1 MDVDEQKE
9 NMKKRFERK
18 DENRKKKAK
27 SNVKASPYEHR
38 FPIRA
43 EVHLVKQDKEPSS
56 LNLDYFGFKSHKQM
70 LGD

>member
-1 MDVDEQKE
+1 MNTDEQKE
-9 NMKKRFERK
+9 YTRLKFERLNK
-18 DENRKKKAK
+18 NRKEKPK
-27 SNVKASPYEHR
+27 SNIKASPHENR

-56 LNLDYFGFKSHKQM
+56 LNIDYFGFKSHKQM